1 MLTTIWVDVEDLF
14 EYARTN
20 VRPSGIQRLA
30 YEIYSA
36 LQAGNGVQSRI
47 FFVRHSS
54 LRNSFRVVPWRSIQA
69 LFERLTETREATP
82 QRDAGIL
89 PHGAQRQMLRK
100 LVQRLPSSLRPSVIT
115 VMLTSTEAARAWIQ
129 LCADLGKAAIGL
141 PRRLFRRPG
150 IDRDGWSVEAETA
163 PEIDFAATVA
173 PGDVMLVFGS
183 PWFHPNYDS
192 IVRLHRAQYGLRFAM
207 LVYDLIPLR
216 RPEWC
221 DANLV
226 RLFRDWLN
234 PMLPLCDRIFAISQ
248 ATAAD
253 VESYVAETGIKLAG
267 PILPLPLG
275 TGWSAAATPTP
286 PTPREQGG
294 TRALPA
300 AGSYA
305 LIVSTIEARKN
316 HLLLFRIWRRML
328 DEMPHDQVPSL
339 VFAGR
344 VGWLVDDL
352 MRQISNTNNLD
363 GKLILIENPT
373 DSELH
378 PLYTGCLF
386 TLFPS
391 FYEGWGLP
399 VTESLALGKPCLISN
414 RTSLPEA
421 GAGLA
426 RSFDPDDLN
435 AAYTAIRAVID
446 DRADLAAWE
455 AEVKR
460 AFKPVPWS
468 ATVDALL
475 AGLAFE
481 TQAAYVKGPAAKGLR
496 TSAAGLPIPRRQ
508 LNA

>member
-30 YEIYSA
+30 YEIYAA
-36 LQAGNGVQSRI
+36 LQAGDGVHSRI
-47 FFVRHSS
+47 FFVRHTS
-54 LRNSFRVVPWRSIQA
+54 LRNSFRVVPWRSIEA
-69 LFERLTETREATP
+69 LFDTLTENHAAAP

-89 PHGAQRQMLRK
+89 PHGTQRQMLRK
-100 LVQRLPSSLRPSVIT
+100 LVQRLPSSLRASVIT
-115 VMLTSTEAARAWIQ
+115 VMLTSTEAARAWMK
-129 LCADLGKAAIGL
+129 LLTDLAKAAIGL
-141 PRRLFRRPG
+141 PRRLFRRPQG
-150 IDRDGWSVEAETA
+150 NGREGVAADEGGFPQV
-163 PEIDFAATVA
+163 DFAATVA
-173 PGDVMLVFGS
+173 QGDVMLVFGS
-183 PWFHPNYDS
+183 PWFHPDYDS
-192 IVRLHRAQYGLRFAM
+192 IVRSHRAQYGLRFAM

-221 DANLV
+221 DASLV

-248 ATAAD
+248 ATATD
-253 VESYVAETGIKLAG
+253 VENYVAETGIKLMS
-267 PILPLPLG
+267 PIHPLPLG
-275 TGWSAAATPTP
+275 TGWSVAASPAQPAAGE
-286 PTPREQGG
+286 RGRG
-294 TRALPA
+294 KGRILPA
-300 AGSYA
+300 PGSYA

-435 AAYTAIRAVID
+435 EAYRAIRAVID
-446 DRADLAAWE
+446 DRAELAAWE
-455 AEVKR
+455 EQVR
-460 AFKPVPWS
+460 RDFQPVPWS
-468 ATVDALL
+468 ATVAALL

-481 TQAAYVKGPAAKGLR
+481 SRGRAAEAVAECMKKEAVLF
-496 TSAAGLPIPRRQ
+496 
-508 LNA
+508 